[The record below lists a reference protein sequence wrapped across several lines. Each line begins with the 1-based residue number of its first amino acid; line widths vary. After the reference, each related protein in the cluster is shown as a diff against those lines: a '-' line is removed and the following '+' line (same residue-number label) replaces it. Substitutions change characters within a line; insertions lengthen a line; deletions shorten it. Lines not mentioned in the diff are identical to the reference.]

1 MQVLVVG
8 AGAMGQWFARCLR
21 ADDRADEIRFF
32 DTDEAAARAA
42 ADALDAM
49 DASDSPADADLV
61 CVAVPI
67 PATTDAIETFG
78 SFARE
83 AVVDLAGV
91 MADPLDAMAATAP
104 DCERASFH
112 PLFAPANAP
121 GTVAAVIDRSGP
133 TIDRV
138 RAAMADRANRVFET
152 DAATHD
158 DAMATVQ
165 ASAHAA
171 VLAFGI
177 AAEPVDSRFH
187 TPVSG
192 ALFDALADVTGGES
206 RVYAD
211 IQEAFPGADRVATA
225 AARIAE
231 ADRADFEDCYR
242 EAGEA
247 LDR

>member
-21 ADDRADEIRFF
+21 ADDRTHEIRFL
-32 DTDEAAARAA
+32 DTDRAVARTA
-42 ADALDAM
+42 ADALDATV
-49 DASDSPADADLV
+49 ASDSPSAVDLV

-67 PATTDAIETFG
+67 PATAAAIETHG
-78 SFARE
+78 PRARA
-83 AVVDLAGV
+83 AVIDLAGV
-91 MADPLDAMAATAP
+91 MADPLDAMAAVAP
-104 DCERASFH
+104 DRERASFH

-121 GTVAAVIDRSGP
+121 GTVAAVVDHAGP

-138 RAAMADRANRVFET
+138 RAAMADRGNRVFET
-152 DAATHD
+152 DATKHD
-158 DAMATVQ
+158 EAMATVQ

-177 AAEPVDSRFH
+177 AAKSVDRRFH
-187 TPVSG
+187 TPVSR

-211 IQEAFPGADRVATA
+211 IQDAFPGADRVADA
-225 AARIAE
+225 AARIAD
-231 ADRADFEDCYR
+231 ADREGFEACYH

-247 LDR
+247 VDR